1 MNAIIVRQ
9 IKYNC
14 SHLAII
20 FLSVIPFVLIPAFT
34 QKRNNLDP
42 DLSQGKPN
50 MFHLLV
56 VSPQQ
61 NRLLGGR
68 HPILETNTAQTSKR
82 TSQSIDR

>member
-1 MNAIIVRQ
+1 MDAIIVRQ

-50 MFHLLV
+50 MFHLL
-56 VSPQQ
+56 
-61 NRLLGGR
+61 GGR
-68 HPILETNTAQTSKR
+68 HLILETNIGQTS
-82 TSQSIDR
+82 DLAAVDL